1 MKDVENG
8 VVDTAGEGERGIDWE
23 STDLYTPPC
32 VKSIASVK
40 LLYNTGSSARCSVM
54 TSSGGMGK
62 VGMGG
67 RLER

>member
-1 MKDVENG
+1 MKDIENG
-8 VVDTAGEGERGIDWE
+8 VVDTAGEGERGMDWE

-54 TSSGGMGK
+54 T
-62 VGMGG
+62 
-67 RLER
+67 